1 MRTVTFPI
9 LITFRNLTL
18 ARGARIL
25 LDSVDLTL
33 HAGQKV
39 GIVGANGCG
48 KTSLFA
54 LLQGE
59 LHQDAGD
66 LDLSPRL
73 TMAAVAQETPAIARA
88 AIEYVLD
95 GDEALRAAE
104 HEIDEAHAGSDGAR
118 LAHAH
123 AAFEQING
131 YAIRPVAIR
140 VMHGLG
146 FDDSMLQKSVAAF
159 SGGWR
164 VRLNLARALVS
175 RADLLL
181 LDEPTN
187 HLDLDAVLWVED
199 WLKTYRGTLLV
210 ISHDRDFLDNVAD
223 NIWHIEDKKLKRY
236 GGNYSTFETER
247 AAQLALRQAMYEK
260 QQREITHMQDFVR
273 RFKAKASKAK
283 QAQSRLKALA
293 RMEVIGA
300 AHVDSPFSFV
310 FRAPKATSR
319 MLLRLDDVAVGY
331 ADKPVIGNIKLDIE
345 AGMRLALLGPNGA
358 GKSTLIKLLAGL
370 MAPLAGERSEGKHLA
385 IGYFAQHQL
394 EQLRADESPLKHM
407 QRLDPKT
414 RDQEFR
420 DFLGGF
426 NFRGEMVE
434 APIGLFSG
442 GEKARLALA
451 MIIWQRPNLLL
462 LDEPT
467 NHLDLDMR
475 YALTVA
481 LQDYEGALM
490 LVSHDRHLLRTTT
503 DRFLLVHDGKAEWFD
518 GDLDDYRDLLKQSG
532 AAIDSDLPRAS
543 GETRRDERKREAAE
557 RQKQGQVRK
566 PFDTA
571 IKKLE
576 GEIQELTREQALV
589 ETRLAD
595 NGIYDEARKEELKSL
610 LLRQSEL
617 AQALGRIEEEWL
629 RAQDDLDW
637 ALARA
642 GAS

>member
-1 MRTVTFPI
+1 M
-9 LITFRNLTL
+9 ITFRNLTL
-18 ARGARIL
+18 ARGARTL
-25 LDSVDLTL
+25 LEGLDLTL
-33 HAGQKV
+33 HARQKV

-54 LLQGE
+54 LLLGE
-59 LHQDAGD
+59 LHQEAGD
-66 LDLSPRL
+66 LEVPPRL
-73 TMAAVAQETPAIARA
+73 TIAAVAQETPAIVRA
-88 AIEYVLD
+88 AVEYVLD
-95 GDEALRAAE
+95 GDVVLRGAE
-104 HEIDEAHAGSDGAR
+104 REIDEAHDSGDGTR

-123 AAFEQING
+123 AAFEQIDG
-131 YAIRPVAIR
+131 YAIRPAAIR

-146 FDDSMLQKSVAAF
+146 FEDSMLQKSVAEF

-187 HLDLDAVLWVED
+187 HLDLDAVLWLED

-247 AAQLALRQAMYEK
+247 AAQLSLRQAMFEK
-260 QQREITHMQDFVR
+260 QQREIAHMQDFVR
-273 RFKAKASKAK
+273 RFKAKATKAK

-293 RMEVIGA
+293 RMEVISA
-300 AHVDSPFSFV
+300 AHVDSPFSFA
-310 FRAPKATSR
+310 FREPVATSR
-319 MLLRLDDVAVGY
+319 MLLRLNDVSVGY
-331 ADKPVIGNIKLDIE
+331 GNKPVIGNIRLDIE

-370 MAPLAGERSEGKHLA
+370 IPPLAGERDEGKHLA

-407 QRLDPKT
+407 QRLDAKT

-426 NFRGEMVE
+426 NFRGEMAE
-434 APIGLFSG
+434 APIGPFSG

-451 MIIWQRPNLLL
+451 IIIWQRPNLLL

-475 YALTVA
+475 HALTVA
-481 LQDYEGALM
+481 LQDYEGALV

-503 DRFLLVHDGKAEWFD
+503 DRFLLVHDARAEWFD
-518 GDLDDYRDLLKQSG
+518 GDLDDYRERIKQTADAAEDAPGNG
-532 AAIDSDLPRAS
+532 AAES
-543 GETRRDERKREAAE
+543 RRDERKREAGE
-557 RQKQGQVRK
+557 RQAVARVRK
-566 PFDTA
+566 PFEQA
-571 IKKLE
+571 IEKLE
-576 GEIQELTREQALV
+576 SKMASLTRDIAQVGTTLS
-589 ETRLAD
+589 D
-595 NGIYDEARKEELKSL
+595 NGIYDDAHKEELKVL

-617 AQALGRIEEEWL
+617 QQALRATEEQWL
-629 RAQDDLDW
+629 KAQEDLDW

-642 GAS
+642 SAS

>member
-1 MRTVTFPI
+1 M
-9 LITFRNLTL
+9 ITFRNLTL
-18 ARGARIL
+18 ARGARTL
-25 LDSVDLTL
+25 LDSIDLTL

-48 KTSLFA
+48 KTTLFA

-66 LDLSPRL
+66 LEIPPRL
-73 TMAAVAQETPAIARA
+73 TMAAVAQETPAIDRP

-95 GDEALRAAE
+95 GDAALRAAE
-104 HEIDEAHAGSDGAR
+104 REIDAAQTSHDGTR

-123 AAFEQING
+123 DAYEQING
-131 YAIRPVAIR
+131 YAIRPAAIR

-146 FDDSMLQKSVAAF
+146 FDDGMLEKSVASF

-164 VRLNLARALVS
+164 VRLNLARALNS

-187 HLDLDAVLWVED
+187 HLDLDAVLWLED
-199 WLKTYRGTLLV
+199 WLKTHRGTLLV

-247 AAQLALRQAMYEK
+247 AAQLALRQSMFEK
-260 QQREITHMQDFVR
+260 QQREIAHMRDFVR
-273 RFKAKASKAK
+273 RFKAKATKAK

-293 RMEVIGA
+293 RMEVISA
-300 AHVDSPFSFV
+300 AHVDSPFSFA
-310 FRAPKATSR
+310 FREPKATSR

-331 ADKPVIGNIKLDIE
+331 GDKPIVGNIKLDVE
-345 AGMRLALLGPNGA
+345 AGMRVALLGPNGA

-370 MAPLAGERSEGKHLA
+370 LAPLTGARDEGKHLA

-434 APIGLFSG
+434 APIGPFSG

-481 LQDYEGALM
+481 LQDYEGALV

-503 DRFLLVHDGKAEWFD
+503 ERFLLVHDGKAEWFE
-518 GDLDDYRDLLKQSG
+518 GDLDDYRDLLRQSG
-532 AAIDSDLPRAS
+532 DAADAAMSSPS

-557 RQKQGQVRK
+557 RQRQAQVRK
-566 PFDTA
+566 PFETA
-571 IKKLE
+571 IRKLE
-576 GEIQELTREQALV
+576 SRISELSLERTRTEAA
-589 ETRLAD
+589 LAD
-595 NGIYDEARKEELKSL
+595 SGIYDDVRKEELKSL
-610 LLRQSEL
+610 LLRRAEL
-617 AQALGRIEEEWL
+617 AQALADAEEQWL
-629 RAQDDLDW
+629 RAQEDLDW
-637 ALARA
+637 ALAKA
-642 GAS
+642 AAS